1 MIGDS
6 ADAISPGGSGA
17 TAAYGLERILF
28 AASYMS
34 QLSIVS
40 SKTNFSTYP
49 KKGTAKAVPFDVQ
62 EKEGIMKKTLV
73 IGSAVCDIVIPLDH
87 LPSRSE
93 DINLYHQEMSL
104 GGCAFNVCDILRHFE
119 AGFLPF
125 LPVGKGIYGQFV
137 KQQLTARGI
146 RSACPEPE
154 SENGCCYC
162 LVEPDGERTFLCY
175 HGAEY
180 LFEEEWFRQFE
191 KSEDARLTDSVY
203 VCGLELEEKTGDSI
217 LSFLERHKTWRIFFA
232 PSARICQIPQGRMKR
247 ILSLHPVL
255 HLNQDEALRFAG
267 TASANEA
274 GKKLCSLTQ
283 NTVLVTCGSNG
294 CLIFDPAR
302 ETPVRVE
309 PVPVQGTGDT
319 IGAGDSHIGSV
330 IALLQ
335 RGYGMEEAVRGAN
348 RIAAAVVDVRGA
360 LLSDE
365 EARELIRQF

>member
-17 TAAYGLERILF
+17 AAAYGLERILF

-104 GGCAFNVCDILRHFE
+104 GGCAFNVCDILRHFG

-137 KQQLTARGI
+137 KQQLTARGD
-146 RSACPEPE
+146 PERL
-154 SENGCCYC
+154 S
-162 LVEPDGERTFLCY
+162 
-175 HGAEY
+175 GA
-180 LFEEEWFRQFE
+180 
-191 KSEDARLTDSVY
+191 
-203 VCGLELEEKTGDSI
+203 
-217 LSFLERHKTWRIFFA
+217 
-232 PSARICQIPQGRMKR
+232 
-247 ILSLHPVL
+247 
-255 HLNQDEALRFAG
+255 
-267 TASANEA
+267 
-274 GKKLCSLTQ
+274 
-283 NTVLVTCGSNG
+283 
-294 CLIFDPAR
+294 
-302 ETPVRVE
+302 
-309 PVPVQGTGDT
+309 
-319 IGAGDSHIGSV
+319 
-330 IALLQ
+330 
-335 RGYGMEEAVRGAN
+335 
-348 RIAAAVVDVRGA
+348 
-360 LLSDE
+360 
-365 EARELIRQF
+365 